1 MTILLLWTIVNKLNE
16 KHFINAY
23 YLVFLVC
30 VHSVAKSCPTLCDPM
45 DCSMPGFP
53 VLHYLPELA
62 QTHVHWVS
70 DAIQPSHLLS
80 FPFFCLQSFPASG
93 SFLAL
98 HIRWTKYW
106 SFGFSISS
114 PVNVQEWFPLGLTGL
129 ISRSPRDSE
138 ESSPAPQFKSISSLA
153 LSLPYGLTLGK
164 AIALTIQTFVGKVMS
179 LLFKT
184 LFLS

>member
-1 MTILLLWTIVNKLNE
+1 
-16 KHFINAY
+16 
-23 YLVFLVC
+23 
-30 VHSVAKSCPTLCDPM
+30 M

-138 ESSPAPQFKSISSLA
+138 ESSPAPQFKSISSLV
-153 LSLPYGLTLGK
+153 LSLFYGPTLTYVHDYWKNHSFDYTDLCQQIDISAFYKVLGRDK
-164 AIALTIQTFVGKVMS
+164 LQQLFWKIYHTGSCAE
-179 LLFKT
+179 LL
-184 LFLS
+184 LWPPRPSPINFL